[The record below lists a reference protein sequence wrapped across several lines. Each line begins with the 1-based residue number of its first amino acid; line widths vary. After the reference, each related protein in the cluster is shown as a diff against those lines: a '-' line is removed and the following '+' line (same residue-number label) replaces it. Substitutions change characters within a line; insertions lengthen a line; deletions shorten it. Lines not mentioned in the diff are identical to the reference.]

1 MCIRAQRVIGKQEI
15 ITKDFT
21 MDKMRDTGKKIDFSI
36 KRLDNMRRE

>member
-1 MCIRAQRVIGKQEI
+1 MCIRAQRVIRKQEI

-36 KRLDNMRRE
+36 KTLDDMRRE